1 MKLRWLT
8 AALDDLRDIEAYIA
22 EENPVAA
29 QRVVAS
35 IRNET
40 NILTSQPTIGRIGR
54 ISNSRELLISQ
65 YSYIVA
71 YREQNSEL
79 HILAVVHTSRRWPDQ
94 LSIFN
99 KLEKHQK

>member
-1 MKLRWLT
+1 MKLRWLA
-8 AALDDLRDIEAYIA
+8 AALDDLRGIEAYIA

-40 NILTSQPTIGRIGR
+40 NVLINQPTIGRVGR
-54 ISNSRELLISQ
+54 VSDSRELVISQ
-65 YSYIVA
+65 YPYIVA
-71 YREQNSEL
+71 YREQSGEV

-99 KLEKHQK
+99 KLD